1 MLTLVQKVFIGLL
14 TSTVRAS
21 NHTKCVE
28 HQKYMIIS

>member
-14 TSTVRAS
+14 TSTVGAS

-28 HQKYMIIS
+28 QSEIYDY